1 MMRQGRRPLIMAVG
15 TLTLMLGAVACGGG
29 AGPAAPTSAPP
40 AAKPASQPTSA
51 PAAQP
56 TTPPAA
62 AKAASPAPAAKT
74 GPALSSPT
82 KINFATTSGN
92 IMYAPYFI
100 ALSKG
105 YFKDENLELELVI
118 TGSGAKSLTTVATG
132 SAPLGFFDVSNG
144 VKPIQ
149 LGQPLVA
156 IGNLYAEP
164 YLQVVVK
171 QEVIDKTGVKPT
183 DPIQARG
190 AALKGLKIGV
200 TTPGSGSDRNARQF
214 LQIGGL
220 NPERD
225 AEIVAAGSSANQ
237 IAGFA
242 RGSLDAIV
250 ISSPGGDEA
259 IINHGGVRLIS
270 LPAGDLPELKGTT
283 GFAIWGHRPSLQENP
298 ALGVA
303 VMKGI
308 IRGIDLIQSDAEAAK
323 AAYIEGINQV
333 SDKPPEKEIVDV
345 GWEGYKDGF
354 PKDGT
359 ISNESLG
366 KVIKFAEDVEGED
379 FTTTPEQM
387 YDGQYVEEAKR
398 QLGKS

>member
-1 MMRQGRRPLIMAVG
+1 MMRQRRRLILAVG
-15 TLTLMLGAVACGGG
+15 TLTMMLAAIACGGG
-29 AGPAAPTSAPP
+29 ATPAAPTTAPP

-82 KINFATTSGN
+82 KIGFATTSGN
-92 IMYAPYFI
+92 IMYAPFFV

-105 YFKDENLELELVI
+105 YFKDENLELELI
-118 TGSGAKSLTTVATG
+118 LTGSGAKSLTTVATG
-132 SAPLGFFDVSNG
+132 SAPLGFFDASNA

-156 IGNLYAEP
+156 VGNLYAEP
-164 YLQVVVK
+164 YLQAIVNK
-171 QEVIDKTGVKPT
+171 EVIDKTGVKPT

-214 LQIGGL
+214 LQLGGL
-220 NPERD
+220 DPERD
-225 AEIVAAGSSANQ
+225 AEIVATGSSANMV
-237 IAGFA
+237 AAFA
-242 RGSLDAIV
+242 RGSIDAAIA
-250 ISSPGGDEA
+250 SSPSGDEL
-259 IINHGGVRLIS
+259 IVNHGAVRLIS

-283 GFAIWGHRPSLQENP
+283 GFAIWGHKPSLEANP
-298 ALGVA
+298 AIGVA
-303 VMKGI
+303 MMKGI
-308 IRGIDLIQSDAEAAK
+308 IRGIDLIQSNPEEAK
-323 AAYIEGINQV
+323 AAYIDGVGQATE
-333 SDKPPEKEIVDV
+333 KPPEKEIIDI
-345 GWEGYKDGF
+345 GWEGYKDGY
-354 PKDGT
+354 PKDAA
-359 ISNESLG
+359 ISRESVE

>member
-1 MMRQGRRPLIMAVG
+1 MGKLRSRVLILAVG
-15 TLTLMLGAVACGGG
+15 TLTLAGLACGGG
-29 AGPAAPTSAPP
+29 ATAPAPPTAPP
-40 AAKPASQPTSA
+40 AAKPATQPTTA
-51 PAAQP
+51 PAAKE
-56 TTPPAA
+56 AA
-62 AKAASPAPAAKT
+62 PGAKTEASPAPAAKT

-82 KINFATTSGN
+82 TISFATTSGN
-92 IMYAPYFI
+92 IMYAPFFV
-100 ALSKG
+100 ALTKG
-105 YFKDENLELELVI
+105 YFKDENLELDLII
-118 TGSGAKSLTTVATG
+118 TGSGSKSLTTVATG
-132 SAPLGFFDVSNG
+132 SAPLGFFDISNG

-149 LGQPLVA
+149 LGQPIVA

-171 QEVIDKTGVKPT
+171 KEVIDKTGVKPT

-200 TTPGSGSDRNARQF
+200 TTPGSGSHRNARQF

-220 NPERD
+220 DPERD

-259 IINHGGVRLIS
+259 ILRHGGVRLIN
-270 LPAGDLPELKGTT
+270 LPGGDLPELKGTT
-283 GFAIWGHRPSLQENP
+283 GFAIWGHKPSLQANP

-303 VMKGI
+303 MMKGI
-308 IRGIDLIQSDAEAAK
+308 IRGIDLIQSNPEEAK
-323 AAYIEGINQV
+323 AAYIEGIGKV
-333 SDKPPEKEIVDV
+333 SDKPPEKDIVDV

-354 PKDGT
+354 PKDAT
-359 ISNESLG
+359 ISRESLE

-379 FTTTPEQM
+379 YTTTPEQL
-387 YDGQYVEEAKR
+387 YDPQYVEQAKR
-398 QLGKS
+398 ALGRS